1 MRSPHLPGSLH
12 FLLAAPGSS
21 DTFVGDRGKSIR
33 LIVVQSAGSDETAQP
48 VANGGRMENRIN
60 DPQISAALLA
70 IRNQHHNL
78 EETIASLVDV
88 TLSQPV
94 GKLRNALL
102 QEVSC
107 LDSIA
112 DLMRQALD
120 SVAPERGRRVC

>member
-1 MRSPHLPGSLH
+1 
-12 FLLAAPGSS
+12 
-21 DTFVGDRGKSIR
+21 
-33 LIVVQSAGSDETAQP
+33 
-48 VANGGRMENRIN
+48 MENRIN